1 MSQLKEIH
9 AQTLRST
16 STQHPHTLFL
26 HTRILHFSSSHD
38 LDYAFRLFTQIE
50 YPNSFVWNTLIQACA
65 RSNDRKEQAILLY
78 KRMLNEGT
86 VLPDKHTFPFV
97 LKACA
102 YLFALSEGEQAHA
115 HVFKHGFASDVY
127 VNNSLIHLYA
137 SCGCLDSA
145 RDVFEKMSDRTV
157 VSWNVMIDALV
168 QLGEFDDALG
178 MFREMQAL
186 FESDGYSMQSVIRAC
201 AGLGA
206 LSLGMWAHA
215 YILTRCDPNV
225 ASDVLVNNSL
235 VDMYCKCGSYGMAQR
250 VFETMEKRDVTS
262 WNSMILGFAMHGKVE
277 AAVEYFTRMVNKGG
291 LSPNSIT
298 FSGILSAC
306 NHRGLVGEGRKYFD
320 IMVNE
325 YKIQPVL
332 EHYGCIVDLLAR
344 AGFIEEALDIV
355 SKMPI
360 KPDAVIWRS
369 LLDACCKKNAG
380 VELSEEVAKQIIES
394 EERTVSSGM
403 YVLLS
408 RVYAAANRWNEVGL
422 LRKMMTDKGVRKEPG
437 CSSIEIDGVDHEFF
451 AGDTSHSQTEDIYQL
466 LEVIE
471 DRLGSIGYRPDV
483 SQAPMVDETI
493 DGKQQSLRL
502 HSERLAIAFGLLNL
516 KPGVPIRVLKNL
528 RVCDDC
534 HNVTKL
540 ISKMYNVDIIVR
552 DRARFHHFR
561 DGSCSCMDYW

>member
-65 RSNDRKEQAILLY
+65 L
-78 KRMLNEGT
+78 
-86 VLPDKHTFPFV
+86 
-97 LKACA
+97 
-102 YLFALSEGEQAHA
+102 
-115 HVFKHGFASDVY
+115 
-127 VNNSLIHLYA
+127 
-137 SCGCLDSA
+137 
-145 RDVFEKMSDRTV
+145 
-157 VSWNVMIDALV
+157 
-168 QLGEFDDALG
+168 
-178 MFREMQAL
+178 
-186 FESDGYSMQSVIRAC
+186 
-201 AGLGA
+201 
-206 LSLGMWAHA
+206 
-215 YILTRCDPNV
+215 
-225 ASDVLVNNSL
+225 
-235 VDMYCKCGSYGMAQR
+235 
-250 VFETMEKRDVTS
+250 
-262 WNSMILGFAMHGKVE
+262 
-277 AAVEYFTRMVNKGG
+277 
-291 LSPNSIT
+291 
-298 FSGILSAC
+298 
-306 NHRGLVGEGRKYFD
+306 
-320 IMVNE
+320 
-325 YKIQPVL
+325 
-332 EHYGCIVDLLAR
+332 
-344 AGFIEEALDIV
+344 
-355 SKMPI
+355 
-360 KPDAVIWRS
+360 
-369 LLDACCKKNAG
+369 
-380 VELSEEVAKQIIES
+380 
-394 EERTVSSGM
+394 
-403 YVLLS
+403 
-408 RVYAAANRWNEVGL
+408 YAAANRWNEVGL

-451 AGDTSHSQTEDIYQL
+451 AGDTSHSQTKDIYQL
-466 LEVIE
+466 LDVIE
-471 DRLGSIGYRPDV
+471 DRLGSIGYCPDV